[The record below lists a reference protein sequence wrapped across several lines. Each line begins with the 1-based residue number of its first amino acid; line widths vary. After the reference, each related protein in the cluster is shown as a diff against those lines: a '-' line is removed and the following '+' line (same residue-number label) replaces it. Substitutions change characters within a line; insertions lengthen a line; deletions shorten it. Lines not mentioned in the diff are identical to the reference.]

1 MNFNLIISLL
11 SLGTIEWILG
21 IDYNKSR
28 RKILGATL
36 ILISLI
42 INILDTLKII

>member
-21 IDYNKSR
+21 IEYKKSG
-28 RKILGATL
+28 RKLLGA
-36 ILISLI
+36 ILVIISLI
-42 INILDTLKII
+42 INIIDTLKGI

>member
-11 SLGTIEWILG
+11 ALGIIEWNLG
-21 IDYNKSR
+21 IDYNRSG
-28 RKILGATL
+28 RKLVGVTL

-42 INILDTLKII
+42 INVLDGLKII

>member
-21 IDYNKSR
+21 IDYNKSG
-28 RKILGATL
+28 KKLLGAIL
-36 ILISLI
+36 VLISLI
-42 INILDTLKII
+42 INILDILKII